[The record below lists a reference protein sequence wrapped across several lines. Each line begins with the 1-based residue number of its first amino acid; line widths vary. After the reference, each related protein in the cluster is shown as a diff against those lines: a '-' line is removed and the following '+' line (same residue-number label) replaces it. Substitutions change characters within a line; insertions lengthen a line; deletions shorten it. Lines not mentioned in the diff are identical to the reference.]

1 MEEESDSIQIKKK
14 DGTPKSKSS
23 FPMIVSQ
30 DIFRDKS
37 GDMSIEEPEAVSS
50 PDEEKYY
57 SEEEEEEDYEE
68 NKS

>member
-1 MEEESDSIQIKKK
+1 
-14 DGTPKSKSS
+14 
-23 FPMIVSQ
+23 MIVSQ

-37 GDMSIEEPEAVSS
+37 EDMSIEELEAESS

-57 SEEEEEEDYEE
+57 SEEEDYEE